1 MEETAHKNKPCSVII
16 LAAGLGTRMKSEQ
29 VKVLHPLLG
38 RPMIFFAADL
48 ALGLGAEKTVLVVGH
63 QAEEVQ
69 KALTGKPVEFA
80 LQKMQLGTGHAVQQA
95 MPHLQGSRGEIL
107 VLCGDVP
114 LLRPE
119 TLRNLISSHRET
131 GAAVTLLTTH
141 VPDPAGY
148 GRIVRSP
155 SGNILKIVEEKDAS
169 EQEKAIREIN
179 TGIYCYDAEFLRTT
193 IASLTNR
200 NVQNEYYLTDLVEI
214 AQDGHKRVSSLTCP
228 DPDEVMGINSRDQ
241 LAAAGAILRNRINLR
256 HMREGVT
263 LIDPSRTYIGMDVA
277 IGRDTTLHPDCYLE
291 GKTRIGSGCVIGPNT
306 RIIDCEIGNFVEIL
320 GFCFFTETRV
330 GDRAVLGP
338 FSHLR
343 PGTEIREAAHIGNFV
358 EIKKSTIGAG
368 SKVNHLSYIGDT
380 EMGDK
385 VNIGAGTITCN
396 YDGVHK
402 HKTVIGNRVFVG
414 SDTQFVAPVRIGD
427 RSLIGAG
434 STITRDVPEDAL
446 ALSRAEQKNVEQG
459 AKKIRN
465 RLRKKEN

>member
-1 MEETAHKNKPCSVII
+1 MEKTSQENKPCSVII

-38 RPMIFFAADL
+38 RPMIFFAANL

-69 KALTGKPVEFA
+69 KALTGKPVAFA

-95 MPHLQGSRGEIL
+95 MPHLQESRGEIL

-119 TLRNLISSHRET
+119 TIRDLISSHRET

-141 VPDPAGY
+141 LPDPAGY

-155 SGNILKIVEEKDAS
+155 SGNILKIVEDKDAS
-169 EQEKAIREIN
+169 EQEKAIPEIN

-214 AQDGHKRVSSLTCP
+214 ARDGHKRVSGLMCP

-241 LAAAGAILRNRINLR
+241 LAAAGAILRKRINLR
-256 HMREGVT
+256 HMRDGVT
-263 LIDPSRTYIGMDVA
+263 LIDPSRTCIGMDVA

-306 RIIDCEIGNFVEIL
+306 RIIDCEIGNQVEIR

-380 EMGDK
+380 EMGDE

-459 AKKIRN
+459 AKN
-465 RLRKKEN
+465 LFERLRNKKK